1 MSDWNAIIADNVA
14 RVRQRIAEAASR
26 VGRRADDVQLVA
38 VTKYVD
44 VEVIRAVVRAG
55 CVLLGES
62 RPQPVDL
69 VETFNYLIGLKV
81 ARTGEILSFK
91 VRLTETEFRKRMF
104 AGTT

>member
-1 MSDWNAIIADNVA
+1 MAECFYFLDTETADSPSLLNTLRFDDPWNYTLKVA
-14 RVRQRIAEAASR
+14 A
-26 VGRRADDVQLVA
+26 
-38 VTKYVD
+38 
-44 VEVIRAVVRAG
+44 RAV
-55 CVLLGES
+55 GES